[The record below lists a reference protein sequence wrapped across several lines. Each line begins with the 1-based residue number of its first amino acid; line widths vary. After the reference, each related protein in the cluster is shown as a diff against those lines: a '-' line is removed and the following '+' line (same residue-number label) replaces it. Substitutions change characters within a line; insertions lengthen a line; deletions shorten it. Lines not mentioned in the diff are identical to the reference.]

1 MEITDHCY
9 KRAKERLGL
18 NKKAFLRH
26 SVKMVE
32 KGINVN
38 KTKSH
43 LKKWITDI
51 VLRQK
56 FKPKVYLYGNAMLI
70 TLAEKI
76 ITVYDVPQSL
86 LPLSKFTVKD

>member
-18 NKKAFLRH
+18 SKKAFLRH
-26 SVKMVE
+26 SVRMVE
-32 KGINVN
+32 KGITVN

-43 LKKWITDI
+43 LNKWITSI

-56 FKPKVYLYGNAMLI
+56 YKPKVYLYGNAMLI

-76 ITVYDVPQSL
+76 ITVYDIPQRL
-86 LPLSKFTVKD
+86 LPLNKYTVNT